1 MAYKSIRDCVKDLE
15 KNSHLI
21 RIKQE
26 VDPDLEMAEIHR
38 RVFAAGGPAILFERV
53 RGSDFPAVSNLFG
66 TMDRARF
73 IFRKTIRRV
82 QSLIGLKADPTSAFK
97 NPMNLYYAMRA
108 GFNALPRRVPG
119 GAVRYRRT
127 TIDRLP
133 FIKSWPDDGG
143 PFITL
148 PQVYT
153 EDAFKPGVMKSNLGM
168 YRVQMAGN
176 QYRTNEQIGLHYQIH
191 RGIGVHHSRAIE
203 KGRPFPVSIFVGG
216 PPAHTFSAVMPLPE
230 GLPEVAFAGALAG
243 RAFRYSVDRHRDK
256 DSESRVRSVV
266 SADADFCIT
275 GIVDPQLLP
284 EGPFGDHLGY
294 YSLTHD
300 FPALRITSVYHRKNA
315 IWPFTV
321 VGRPPQEDTIF
332 GSMIHELTGPMVPV
346 SIPGLRSMHAVDQAG
361 VHPLMIAIGEER
373 YTPYESERRPAEILT
388 VANAILGFGQASL
401 AKYLWIAAYQ
411 DNPDLDTH
419 HMEDFFCHMLSRV
432 DWSRDLH
439 FQTSTTMD
447 TLDYSGVGIN
457 QGSRVVIAAAGEV
470 KRKLG
475 SDVPEIQ
482 LPETMS
488 DPRVIFPGVLSFKGP
503 AFRSE
508 ADRIHIDDLC
518 NRLSGQKEKLQS
530 FPMIVV
536 SDDSEFTA
544 RNLDNFLWVTFTR
557 SNPSHDIYGVDSFV
571 EFKHWGC
578 HGPLIIDA
586 RIKPHHAPPLESDPK
601 VVQRVDELAAPGGPL
616 HGIF

>member
-21 RIKQE
+21 RIQKE
-26 VDPDLEMAEIHR
+26 VDPHLEMAEIHR
-38 RVFAAGGPAILFERV
+38 RVFEAGGPAILFERV

-66 TMDRARF
+66 TLERARF
-73 IFRKTIRRV
+73 IFRRTIRRV
-82 QSLIGLKADPTSAFK
+82 QSLISLKADPTSGLK
-97 NPMNLYYAMRA
+97 RPSNLYHALRA
-108 GFNALPRRVPG
+108 GMTALPRRALG

-133 FIKSWPDDGG
+133 YIQSWPMDGG

-148 PQVYT
+148 PQVYS
-153 EDAFKPGVMKSNLGM
+153 EDAYIPGLMKSNLGM
-168 YRVQMAGN
+168 YRVQLAGN
-176 QYRTNEQIGLHYQIH
+176 DYRTNEQIGLHYQIH
-191 RGIGVHHSRAIE
+191 RGIGVHHSRALE

-216 PPAHTFSAVMPLPE
+216 PPAHTFAAVMPLPE

-243 RAFRYSVDRHRDK
+243 RAFRYSVDRSKEPGGQRI
-256 DSESRVRSVV
+256 RQVL

-275 GIVDPQLLP
+275 GVVEPELLP

-300 FPALRITSVYHRKNA
+300 FPALRVTAVYHRKNA

-332 GSMIHELTGPMVPV
+332 GALIHELTGPMVPV

-361 VHPLMIAIGEER
+361 VHPLMLAIGEER
-373 YTPYESERRPAEILT
+373 YTPYEKERIPAEILT

-419 HMEDFFCHMLSRV
+419 HIQEFFDHMLRRV

-447 TLDYSGVGIN
+447 TLDYSGVSIN
-457 QGSRVVIAAAGEV
+457 RGSRVVIAAAGQPRRELGAEMPRV
-470 KRKLG
+470 K
-475 SDVPEIQ
+475 
-482 LPETMS
+482 LPENIQ
-488 DPRVIFPGVLSFKGP
+488 DARIIFPGVLALKAPPFK
-503 AFRSE
+503 SE
-508 ADRIHIDDLC
+508 ADRIHVDDLC
-518 NRLSGQKEKLQS
+518 NQLSEQKESLERY
-530 FPMIVV
+530 PLIVV
-536 SDDSEFTA
+536 CDDAEFTA
-544 RNLDNFLWVTFTR
+544 RNLDNFLWVVFTR

-578 HGPLIIDA
+578 HGPLVIDA
-586 RIKPHHAPPLESDPK
+586 RIKPHHAPALESDPE
-601 VVQRVDELAAPGGPL
+601 VVREVEEMAAPGGPL
-616 HGIF
+616 HGII